1 MGPWSVHRTDVPTVV
16 GCSYETLLRMVQ
28 AGEVTRD
35 TILRGPSTKQLWQVA
50 RRVPGIAHLVGSCH
64 QCRAKVE
71 RRVGAQPAQQCREC
85 GANFGAYLDRNWYG
99 LPDINPLP
107 DDPAVDPSEHR
118 QSRGMTPARSTSLS
132 SFVTDDELLVPEI
145 YTDAPRSARDA
156 AARAT
161 PATAQP
167 SAFARTASSEDGEAA
182 SELMSVAERTLIDR
196 TRRLESTNRILLT
209 TTVICFVLAFAL
221 AVWFVV
227 SLRDMG
233 SPPTTSVKST
243 SVTGV

>member
-1 MGPWSVHRTDVPTVV
+1 M
-16 GCSYETLLRMVQ
+16 
-28 AGEVTRD
+28 
-35 TILRGPSTKQLWQVA
+35 
-50 RRVPGIAHLVGSCH
+50 
-64 QCRAKVE
+64 
-71 RRVGAQPAQQCREC
+71 
-85 GANFGAYLDRNWYG
+85 
-99 LPDINPLP
+99 
-107 DDPAVDPSEHR
+107 
-118 QSRGMTPARSTSLS
+118 
-132 SFVTDDELLVPEI
+132 
-145 YTDAPRSARDA
+145 
-156 AARAT
+156 
-161 PATAQP
+161 AQP